1 MKVLELL
8 IQGESGLHARPAGLL
23 AAEAQK
29 FQSEITIEKDQRQ
42 INAKSIMSVL
52 SLGASKGD
60 QVIVKIEGE
69 DEDGAASALEV
80 LFQTVLA
87 HA

>member
-1 MKVLELL
+1 MKILELL

-60 QVIVKIEGE
+60 LVMVKIEGE
-69 DEDGAASALEV
+69 DEDGAANALEI
-80 LFQTVLA
+80 LFKTVLA